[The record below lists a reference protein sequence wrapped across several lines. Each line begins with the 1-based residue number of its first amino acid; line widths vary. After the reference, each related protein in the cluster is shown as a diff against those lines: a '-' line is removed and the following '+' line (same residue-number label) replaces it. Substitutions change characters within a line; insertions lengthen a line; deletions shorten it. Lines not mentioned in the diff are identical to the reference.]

1 MNEII
6 NLKSAEKG
14 LQFGASKC
22 KTVFV
27 GKQKEQFLDSD
38 LFVDKWT
45 VEFVISGKEDNMAN
59 INAVRNKSIG
69 VIKKIM
75 TKLDSLSLM
84 NYYFECAMIFLNVIL
99 RPSILYACETY
110 YNLTETQM
118 RQIERIEEGF
128 LRQVFK
134 TTKGCPIVQL
144 YLEVGQVPAR
154 FECQRMR
161 LLYMKNILQQKETSM
176 IYKMFCLQMEKP
188 TRGDWASTCIDD
200 LRQLGITESLDEIQK
215 MTNTK
220 FNKILK
226 IKSKESALRYLNE
239 KKGKKGKEIS
249 YHSIEMAEYLLPYN
263 KMSISQKRKIFEIRN
278 KMVDIPDNF
287 SSDSIENV
295 CICGQREILSHI
307 YYCNILSE
315 NKNEKVLYEKNL

>member
-1 MNEII
+1 
-6 NLKSAEKG
+6 
-14 LQFGASKC
+14 
-22 KTVFV
+22 
-27 GKQKEQFLDSD
+27 
-38 LFVDKWT
+38 
-45 VEFVISGKEDNMAN
+45 MAN

-161 LLYMKNILQQKETSM
+161 LLYMKNILQQ
-176 IYKMFCLQMEKP
+176 
-188 TRGDWASTCIDD
+188 G
-200 LRQLGITESLDEIQK
+200 
-215 MTNTK
+215 
-220 FNKILK
+220 
-226 IKSKESALRYLNE
+226 LN
-239 KKGKKGKEIS
+239 
-249 YHSIEMAEYLLPYN
+249 
-263 KMSISQKRKIFEIRN
+263 
-278 KMVDIPDNF
+278 
-287 SSDSIENV
+287 
-295 CICGQREILSHI
+295 
-307 YYCNILSE
+307 
-315 NKNEKVLYEKNL
+315 LYR